1 MSTGQIGILAAIIVY
16 LAAMVYV
23 GFYFSKKGGGD
34 SADEFYLGGRKLG
47 ALVTAMSAEAS
58 DMRLDRHWSGC
69 WYISQLADCCQAP
82 APLFRSVR
90 GHYHTGLFL
99 PPLPG

>member
-34 SADEFYLGGRKLG
+34 SADEGEDLPQIVQELVEESHMGFSLLIRGAARVALAPCLTRRGG
-47 ALVTAMSAEAS
+47 
-58 DMRLDRHWSGC
+58 
-69 WYISQLADCCQAP
+69 
-82 APLFRSVR
+82 
-90 GHYHTGLFL
+90 
-99 PPLPG
+99 

>member
-1 MSTGQIGILAAIIVY
+1 MSTGQIGILAAIILY

-58 DMRLDRHWSGC
+58 DMSRHRACG
-69 WYISQLADCCQAP
+69 WYIPELADCGKAA
-82 APLFRSVR
+82 APLFR
-90 GHYHTGLFL
+90 GL
-99 PPLPG
+99 

>member
-1 MSTGQIGILAAIIVY
+1 MSTGQIGILAAITVY

-58 DMRLDRHWSGC
+58 DMSSWLLLG
-69 WYISQLADCCQAP
+69 
-82 APLFRSVR
+82 
-90 GHYHTGLFL
+90 
-99 PPLPG
+99 LPGFAYLTCTEDAGCAVIGLALGT

>member
-1 MSTGQIGILAAIIVY
+1 MSTGQIGILAAIILY

-47 ALVTAMSAEAS
+47 ALVTAM
-58 DMRLDRHWSGC
+58 
-69 WYISQLADCCQAP
+69 
-82 APLFRSVR
+82 
-90 GHYHTGLFL
+90 
-99 PPLPG
+99 PPLSSLSSSSHTRLQDLRRWEPCSTACSA

>member
-47 ALVTAMSAEAS
+47 ALVTAMSAEA
-58 DMRLDRHWSGC
+58 
-69 WYISQLADCCQAP
+69 
-82 APLFRSVR
+82 
-90 GHYHTGLFL
+90 
-99 PPLPG
+99 

>member
-1 MSTGQIGILAAIIVY
+1 MAVLLIPGHLSGETHSWPNADLHNRREHMSTGQIGILAAIIIY

-47 ALVTAMSAEAS
+47 APIFQCPSS
-58 DMRLDRHWSGC
+58 
-69 WYISQLADCCQAP
+69 
-82 APLFRSVR
+82 
-90 GHYHTGLFL
+90 
-99 PPLPG
+99 